1 MGEDCI
7 PQPTTAAPDSPDT
20 RQNGPAAGADAP
32 DCGITNISGCLARA
46 VHNVF
51 ADIVES
57 AISPIL
63 DLLGYAAL
71 TTPTLD
77 QLPGVGALW
86 NNSWQIIL
94 ASYILFVLVG
104 GIVVMTHETLQTRYS
119 IKEIAPRLVVAFV
132 ASALSLFAADKMIR
146 LANALSRAVLGD
158 DINPPSLGENL
169 REAVGSALTGGL
181 FLLILAI
188 VLVVIGLGLL
198 LVYAVRVVITLLLLI
213 AAPLFL
219 ACHALPHTDGIARWW
234 WRAFS
239 LTLTIQIAQSL
250 VLITATRTFLSGGIQ
265 SGKTELFSTSS
276 ALGMIIAALALFYIL
291 FKIPFWALRAAQFGN
306 GRSLLGGLAKTYL
319 FAKTL
324 GFLGGKSG
332 LGKSATATT
341 AAAPSLASGSAS
353 AADPPWPRQPRIA
366 AIPHALHR
374 RLLQQRDAERLRVAR
389 KPRTPPA
396 QPRFVQPVPQDP
408 PRESAAGHAT
418 RKAAMP
424 EFSSAR
430 STLPAPPAGAASTPP
445 TPPQFRAPGASS
457 RDPQPRDRSGPRPC
471 RRTCASSLRVPRRR
485 ARPAHTAPAA
495 RPWPRGSARPHRS
508 RPSPAAMS
516 ARRLRR
522 RCGST
527 HRPRRNRRSPIV
539 EVTGHEPQHP
549 HTLQCGPGRS
559 GAGQLYSPPGPD
571 PQRHGAAAV

>member
-457 RDPQPRDRSGPRPC
+457 RDPQPPRPI
-471 RRTCASSLRVPRRR
+471 RTAAVPTHLRFQSP
-485 ARPAHTAPAA
+485 RPAP
-495 RPWPRGSARPHRS
+495 PSASRPHRAS
-508 RPSPAAMS
+508 SPPLAARFRPPTPEPPFPGSHVRPSAPAPVRFHPPPPPQPS
-516 ARRLRR
+516 QPDR
-522 RCGST
+522 GGD
-527 HRPRRNRRSPIV
+527 RP
-539 EVTGHEPQHP
+539 
-549 HTLQCGPGRS
+549 
-559 GAGQLYSPPGPD
+559 
-571 PQRHGAAAV
+571 